1 MEVAT
6 RAALTTAPM
15 VSGPVRLAAAS
26 PAAATNPDIGI
37 PWKNQ
42 RHKPDFQKAF
52 VIGLHPDSM
61 PGKGEAL
68 PAVASSS
75 GGYDAS
81 KVKKKESAR
90 QRRERKGR
98 EQGEKRK
105 ADPARP
111 PPPAAASASAS
122 ADPPPP
128 AAAEA
133 ATAKKAKKE
142 KKVKKEKKK
151 GKKAKKAEKRGRE
164 ETAAATTKK
173 SKPASADASSSSA
186 DDGGSNSGGLPKG
199 CAALGGFPI
208 CEATV
213 RNLREMGV
221 AHLFPIQAMTFNE
234 IYAGRD
240 MIGRARTGMG
250 KTLAFALPIVERL
263 MLAGGAG
270 AASTQWGRAPKV
282 LVMAPT
288 RELAKQVYE
297 EFEKV
302 APSLKMVCIYGGA
315 PYDPQCEALREGVD
329 VVVGTPG
336 RIIDHLD
343 RQTLRLGTNSSVS
356 IVF

>member
-1 MEVAT
+1 
-6 RAALTTAPM
+6 
-15 VSGPVRLAAAS
+15 
-26 PAAATNPDIGI
+26 
-37 PWKNQ
+37 
-42 RHKPDFQKAF
+42 
-52 VIGLHPDSM
+52 M